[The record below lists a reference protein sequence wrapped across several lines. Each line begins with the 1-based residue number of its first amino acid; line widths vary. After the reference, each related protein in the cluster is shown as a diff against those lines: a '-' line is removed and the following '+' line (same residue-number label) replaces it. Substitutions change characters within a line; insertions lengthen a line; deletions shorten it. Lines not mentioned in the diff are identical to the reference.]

1 LQLFDLFRDRPQA
14 CHVGVRVPATFVVV
28 NDFEALSQRLRQ
40 VGQRTFH
47 CVLPSFSNLLTSFG
61 EQLAFRFDPI

>member
-1 LQLFDLFRDRPQA
+1 VR
-14 CHVGVRVPATFVVV
+14 VRVPATFVVV